1 LSLRKAIEAFLA
13 DPPLQ
18 QGYPGYPCKV
28 NRILADLAKEDAQ
41 ALEELVDKQD
51 IAAAA
56 VARLLNEHGFDIKSA
71 SIIKHRKRGQ
81 HNGCR
86 CVKTK

>member
-18 QGYPGYPCKV
+18 QGYPCKV
-28 NRILADLAKEDAQ
+28 NRLLADLAKEDAQ